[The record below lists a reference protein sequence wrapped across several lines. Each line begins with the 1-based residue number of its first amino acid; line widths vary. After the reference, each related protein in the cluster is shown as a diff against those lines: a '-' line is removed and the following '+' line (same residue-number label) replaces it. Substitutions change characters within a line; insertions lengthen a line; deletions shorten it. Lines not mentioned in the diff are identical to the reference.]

1 MANFLVSSLDGKLSL
16 PVKASNAREAAIE
29 AMNTWGSKLKSKVEV
44 KNVKLDPSLNLIRA
58 RQEYTCDCCGAKINK
73 GDFYYRKTKTIG
85 NPSKST
91 FDGVGITHHGFQY
104 TIALCSTAFCGE
116 A

>member
-16 PVKASNAREAAIE
+16 PVKASNAKEAAIE

-73 GDFYYRKTKTIG
+73 GDFYYRKPDCKKAW
-85 NPSKST
+85 NRN
-91 FDGVGITHHGFQY
+91 
-104 TIALCSTAFCGE
+104 IAIILGQSSRTNL
-116 A
+116 